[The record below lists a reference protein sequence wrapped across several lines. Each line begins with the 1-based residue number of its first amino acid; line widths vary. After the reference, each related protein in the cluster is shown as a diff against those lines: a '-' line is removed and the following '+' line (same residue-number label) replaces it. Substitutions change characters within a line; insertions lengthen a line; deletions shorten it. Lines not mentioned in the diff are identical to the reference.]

1 MDKSLQRKLL
11 IVEDDF
17 FIREIYQL
25 QAHRDQYLTI
35 LAGDGEE
42 GLNKIRNERP
52 DSVLLDLMLP
62 KIDGFTVLKTVK
74 SDPYISDIP
83 ILILTNLENS
93 HIEEQARAL
102 GAVDYL
108 FKIHTTPVNVIKVVK
123 QYFAQDLPTK

>member
-1 MDKSLQRKLL
+1 MDKNLPKKLL

-17 FIREIYQL
+17 FIRNVYEV
-25 QAHRDQYLTI
+25 QARSEQYITI

-42 GLNKIRNERP
+42 GLQKMRNERP
-52 DSVLLDLMLP
+52 DFVLLDLMLP

-74 SDPYISDIP
+74 NDPFLSDIP
-83 ILILTNLENS
+83 IMILTNLENS

-108 FKIHTTPVNVIKVVK
+108 FKIHTTPVNVLKVVK
-123 QYFAQDLPTK
+123 QYFANDQTQS

>member
-1 MDKSLQRKLL
+1 MEHSQKKIL

-17 FIREIYQL
+17 FIREVYDL
-25 QAHRDQYLTI
+25 HARREQYLTI

-42 GLNKIRNERP
+42 GLIKIRNENP
-52 DSVLLDLMLP
+52 DFVLLDLMLP

-74 SDPYISDIP
+74 SDPFLSNTP
-83 ILILTNLENS
+83 ILILTNLENNV
-93 HIEEQARAL
+93 IEEQARAL

-123 QYFAQDLPTK
+123 DYFAQKQT